1 MPIAICRAGMR
12 RAGEPSDAGL
22 TLVEVLISASLF
34 TVVLSLVGAGLGE
47 MAKSAG
53 RTTALSNAQDAL
65 RLAWQRLEGEVR
77 YASAIGAP
85 AQVSGDAS
93 NWHVVFATAGGCTEL
108 RLDAAGDNLDQ
119 RDVTAGSP
127 WATIAPGV
135 TAMPGSA
142 QPLTLVADPL
152 SGHQALGLSL
162 AVSDGGSR
170 DSETRTRVMQ
180 FTAESTTWTSTPP
193 ATCVVAP

>member
-1 MPIAICRAGMR
+1 MPVAGRWSVR
-12 RAGEPSDAGL
+12 RPGEPSDAGV

-34 TVVLSLVGAGLGE
+34 TVVLSLVGAGLAELG
-47 MAKSAG
+47 KSAA

-85 AQVSGDAS
+85 AQVAGDAG
-93 NWHVVFATAGGCTEL
+93 NWHVVFATASGCTEL
-108 RLDAAGDNLDQ
+108 RLDATGKDLDQ
-119 RDVTAGSP
+119 REVTSGSP
-127 WATIAPGV
+127 WVTIAPGV
-135 TAMPGSA
+135 TAVAGSS
-142 QPLTLVADPL
+142 QPFTLVADPL

-162 AVSDGGSR
+162 AVSDGGPR
-170 DSETRTRVMQ
+170 DNETRTRVMQ

-193 ATCVVAP
+193 ASCVVAP